1 LVECWRTRRSEADP
15 LFRWVLDTSEL
26 VRRRGGPLSAV
37 QLLTLSFAGLIA
49 VGTAGLL
56 ALPGLYVG
64 PRLSVIDAL
73 FTATSA
79 VCVTGLIVVDTATYF
94 TTLGQ
99 VWILCLIQLGG
110 LGILTI
116 ATVVIVA
123 IGRRPALTVHES
135 VRQQEPQRSGTWL
148 RRMLWSIVLLT
159 LVAEMSGAILLWVRW
174 GSELGW
180 GAALG
185 HAIFHSVSAFCNAGF
200 STFTT
205 SLTAFQRDPVTL
217 GIVAVLVVLGGL
229 GFVVVGDLWARYA
242 RRSTP
247 RLRLHTTLVLAA
259 TAVLV
264 LAGALLYYGF
274 EVRNT
279 LAALPPL
286 DRVTN
291 AFFMSV
297 TARTAGFN
305 AVDYDA
311 VSDPSVVLT
320 VLLMFVGGSPGST
333 AGGVKTTTVALLG
346 VLLGSYLRGRRQ
358 VSVRGRT
365 VPPETVH
372 LAMGLVVAAL
382 AAVALSIF
390 VLMLSEVPGG
400 TTDRALLVRAAFES
414 VSAFG
419 TVGLSMGLTPA
430 LTVGGKVVIVILM
443 FLGRVGP
450 LTLAAAMAIA
460 QHRRRVHYRH
470 AHETVVIG

>member
-1 LVECWRTRRSEADP
+1 LVE
-15 LFRWVLDTSEL
+15 
-26 VRRRGGPLSAV
+26 RRGRSLSAV
-37 QLLTLSFAGLIA
+37 QLLALSFAGLIA
-49 VGTAGLL
+49 VGTIGLL
-56 ALPGLYVG
+56 VLPGLYVG

-116 ATVVIVA
+116 ATTIILA

-135 VRQQEPQRSGTWL
+135 VGQQAPRQSGTGL
-148 RRMLWSIVLLT
+148 RRTLWSVVLLT
-159 LVAEMSGAILLWVRW
+159 LAAEMSGAILLWVHW

-180 GAALG
+180 GRALG
-185 HAIFHSVSAFCNAGF
+185 HAVFHAVSAFCNAGF
-200 STFTT
+200 STFST
-205 SLTAFQRDPVTL
+205 SLSGFQRDPSTL
-217 GIVAVLVVLGGL
+217 GIVAALVVLGGL
-229 GFVVVGDLWARYA
+229 GFVVVGDLWTRYV
-242 RRSTP
+242 RRTTR
-247 RLRLHTTLVLAA
+247 RLRLHTVLVLAA
-259 TAVLV
+259 TAVLLV
-264 LAGALLYYGF
+264 GGALLYYGF

-286 DRVTN
+286 HRVTN
-291 AFFMSV
+291 ALFMSV

-305 AVDYDA
+305 AVGYDA

-320 VLLMFVGGSPGST
+320 LILMFVGGSPGST
-333 AGGVKTTTVALLG
+333 AGGVKTTTIALLA
-346 VLLGSYLRGRRQ
+346 VLFVSYLRGRRH

-372 LAMGLVVAAL
+372 LATGLIVAGLV
-382 AAVALSIF
+382 AVAVSIF

-400 TTDRALLVRAAFES
+400 TTDRVLLVRAAFES

-430 LTVGGKVVIVILM
+430 LTVGGKGVIVLLM

-450 LTLAAAMAIA
+450 LTLAASMAIA

-470 AHETVVIG
+470 AYETVAIG